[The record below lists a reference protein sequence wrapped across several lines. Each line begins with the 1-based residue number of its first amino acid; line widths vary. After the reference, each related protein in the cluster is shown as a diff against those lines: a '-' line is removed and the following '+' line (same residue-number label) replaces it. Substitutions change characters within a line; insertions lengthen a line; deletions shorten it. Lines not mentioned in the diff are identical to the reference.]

1 MANMRIMGKS
11 PVDSSKYIVELDE
24 KELAILNKASSKD
37 QPSQPIQR
45 QKDANVF
52 RDINHQ
58 TSDEAERILR
68 DLEFENCDLFGDDGD
83 EFFEQ
88 EDNSQV
94 SSSTLTDRTLDSYID
109 KKISKEQMI
118 SKMYEILRRQ

>member
-1 MANMRIMGKS
+1 MRIMGKS